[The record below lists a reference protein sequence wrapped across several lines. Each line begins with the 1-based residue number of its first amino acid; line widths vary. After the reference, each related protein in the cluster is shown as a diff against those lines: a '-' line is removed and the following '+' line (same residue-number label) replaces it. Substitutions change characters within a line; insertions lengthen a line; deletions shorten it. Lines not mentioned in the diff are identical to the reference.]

1 MSAETS
7 LYSAL
12 AGSTAVGAICDDRIY
27 PDVAPQD
34 ASLPAVA
41 FERTETEYVNTIHS
55 AAPVATR
62 AVLDVFCMAE
72 TRAAAEGLGDVVQ
85 TAAAAAEFMPIGR
98 RSEFNAEQMLW
109 ATVLTVEFWE

>member
-12 AGSTAVGAICDDRIY
+12 AADSSVGAICDDRIY

-41 FERTETEYVNTIHS
+41 FERIETEYTHTIHS
-55 AAPVATR
+55 AAPVATK

-72 TRAAAEGLGDVVQ
+72 TRASAEGLGDAVQ
-85 TAAAAAEFMPIGR
+85 AAAAAAEFLPVGR